1 MYADSR
7 KIHII
12 EAVLK
17 AKDEKTLSK
26 LEEVINQSAKS
37 IQKLS
42 AKDFVGRWTAKDGE
56 AIEKAIEEDCEKID
70 ADDWN

>member
-17 AKDEKTLSK
+17 AKDEKILSK

-37 IQKLS
+37 IKKLS
-42 AKDFVGRWTAKDGE
+42 AKDFVGRWTSKDGE
-56 AIEKAIEEDCEKID
+56 AIEKAIEEGCEQID